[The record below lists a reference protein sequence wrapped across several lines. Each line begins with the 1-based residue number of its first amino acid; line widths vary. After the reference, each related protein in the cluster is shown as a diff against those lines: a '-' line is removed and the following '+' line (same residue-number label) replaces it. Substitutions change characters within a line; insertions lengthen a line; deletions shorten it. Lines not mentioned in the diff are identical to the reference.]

1 VPELAEWESFYVIVG
16 GGAAALIGLQFV
28 VLTLIAEKP
37 QLASPEAGAAFAT
50 PTIVHFS
57 SALALAAGLRIPWES
72 TGPVAVLLGIAGIAG
87 MGYTAMVARRARR
100 HDGRRA
106 RSTATARLDTA
117 VLKCTDACR
126 VCARVVGVVDGHGH
140 AAFCRVNCRAAAQQR
155 GVEGCQGF
163 IFQQRILADRSS
175 RAIIVLDVP
184 DNVVGVVDL
193 GRWRSISKPAKT

>member
-37 QLASPEAGAAFAT
+37 QLAWPEAGAAFAT

-100 HDGRRA
+100 Q
-106 RSTATARLDTA
+106 TAYRPDLEDWTFHVALPFAAYGLLVLSALAAPHHLDET
-117 VLKCTDACR
+117 LLE
-126 VCARVVGVVDGHGH
+126 VGV
-140 AAFCRVNCRAAAQQR
+140 ATLALL
-155 GVEGCQGF
+155 F
-163 IFQQRILADRSS
+163 IGIHNTWDAVSYHVFVTMRKARDREPPSE
-175 RAIIVLDVP
+175 
-184 DNVVGVVDL
+184 
-193 GRWRSISKPAKT
+193 